1 LSSAI
6 SNVEEIANALCTFL
20 RDNVLAPCVDISPE
34 TDLSAIGVDSF
45 SLMEMILFIERRFN
59 LVLPA
64 ESLTPENLASVKTLS
79 QYCVSLLNS
88 TDV

>member
-1 LSSAI
+1 MSALI
-6 SNVEEIANALCTFL
+6 SNIEEIANPLCTFL
-20 RDNVLAPCVDISPE
+20 RDNVLASSVDISPE
-34 TDLSAIGVDSF
+34 TDLSTIGVDSF

-64 ESLTPENLASVKTLS
+64 ESLTPDNLASVKTLS
-79 QYCVSLLNS
+79 QYCLTLLNK